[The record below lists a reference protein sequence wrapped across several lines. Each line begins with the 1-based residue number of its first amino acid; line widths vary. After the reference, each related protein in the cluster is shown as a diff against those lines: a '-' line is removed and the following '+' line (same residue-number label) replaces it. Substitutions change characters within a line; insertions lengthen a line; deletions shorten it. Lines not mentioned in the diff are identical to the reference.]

1 MRRNLLV
8 VGYLLG
14 TAMLIVGVLV
24 MAGFFQFQRGALG
37 DSSML
42 RNVFGLVLIL
52 YGIYRIAITE
62 SQRRR
67 EER

>member
-1 MRRNLLV
+1 V
-8 VGYLLG
+8 VGYILG
-14 TAMLIVGVLV
+14 AVMLVMGVLV
-24 MAGFFQFQRGALG
+24 IAGFFQFRGGAMG
-37 DSSML
+37 ESSML

-67 EER
+67 EERSR